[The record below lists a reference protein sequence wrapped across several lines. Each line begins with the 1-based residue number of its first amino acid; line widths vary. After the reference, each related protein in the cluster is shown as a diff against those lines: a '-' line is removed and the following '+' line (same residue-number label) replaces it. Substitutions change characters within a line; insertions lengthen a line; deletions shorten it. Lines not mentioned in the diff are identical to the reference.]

1 MNSFKSNLSSFV
13 NDNKLIY
20 ETWKSFWNN
29 YNSYIVEDKDEALE
43 MGMIN
48 KDSII
53 PDLYSIAY
61 KIIRETKEIIVVT
74 IKIHDTSYRY
84 LGYYDAVYN
93 INGEFEDDF
102 FVVK

>member
-1 MNSFKSNLSSFV
+1 MNSFESNLQSFV
-13 NDNKLIY
+13 DEYKLID
-20 ETWKSFWNN
+20 ETWKSFWKN
-29 YNSYIVEDKDEALE
+29 YNSYIIEDKDEALE

-48 KDSII
+48 KESIV

-61 KIIRETKEIIVVT
+61 KKIRETKEVIVVT
-74 IKIHDTSYRY
+74 IEIHDTSYRY

-102 FVVK
+102 FVIK